1 LCLFLVNLAIM
12 ISVISKLP
20 QTGTTIFTTMSAL
33 ANETGAINLSQ
44 GFPDYD
50 CSPELIEL
58 VTKAMQNG
66 HNQYAPMAG
75 AMALREQIAIKTEKL
90 YGAAYDPESEI
101 TITAGGTQAVFTA
114 ISAVIHPND
123 EVIIFEPAYD
133 CYAPAIKLMGGVVKS
148 LELEPPDYR
157 IAWDMVKRLINNKT
171 KMIILNSPHNPT
183 ATILSKK
190 DIDELS
196 ALVKNQ
202 DILILS
208 DEVYEHLIYD
218 GQEHHSMARYPELQ
232 KRSFIVSSF
241 GKTFHATGWKI
252 GYCLA
257 PAYLMQEFRK
267 IHQFLVFSVNSPM
280 QYAIAEYLKNE
291 NTYLSLPGFFQEK
304 RDYFRKGLEQ
314 TRFKLLPCSG
324 SYFQSVAYD
333 TITDEK
339 DTDFAIRLIKEAGVA
354 AIPVSA
360 FYSKGIDRHILRF
373 CFAKRQETIDKAVDR
388 LIKV

>member
-1 LCLFLVNLAIM
+1 M

-58 VTKAMQNG
+58 VNRAMQNG

-75 AMALREQIAIKTEKL
+75 AMALREQVAIKTQKL
-90 YGAAYDPESEI
+90 YGAVYDPESEI

-218 GQEHHSMARYPELQ
+218 GQVHHSMARYPELQ
-232 KRSFIVSSF
+232 KRSFIISSF

-291 NTYLSLPGFFQEK
+291 NTYLGLPGFFQEK

-324 SYFQSVAYD
+324 SYFQSVAYNA
-333 TITDEK
+333 ITDEK
-339 DTDFAIRLIKEAGVA
+339 DTDFAIRLTKEAGVA

-360 FYSKGIDRHILRF
+360 FYRKGTDRHILRF

>member
-1 LCLFLVNLAIM
+1 M
-12 ISVISKLP
+12 IPVISKLP
-20 QTGTTIFTTMSAL
+20 QTGTTIFTVMSAL
-33 ANETGAINLSQ
+33 ANEVGAINLSQ

-50 CSPELIEL
+50 CSPQLIEL
-58 VTKAMQNG
+58 VNKAMQNG
-66 HNQYAPMAG
+66 HNQYAPMPG
-75 AMALREQIAIKTEKL
+75 LMALREQIAIKTEKL
-90 YGAAYDPESEI
+90 YGAVYDPELEI
-101 TITAGGTQAVFTA
+101 TVTAGGTQAIFTA

-148 LELEPPDYR
+148 LELEPPNYR

-183 ATILSKK
+183 ATILTKE

-218 GQEHHSMARYPELQ
+218 GQTHHSMARYPELQ
-232 KRSFIVSSF
+232 QRSFIVSSF
-241 GKTFHATGWKI
+241 GKTFHATGWKM

-267 IHQFLVFSVNSPM
+267 IHQFLVFSVNAPI
-280 QYAIAEYLKNE
+280 QHAIAEYLKDE
-291 NTYLSLPGFFQEK
+291 NTYLSLPDFFQEK

-314 TRFKLLPCSG
+314 TRFELLPCSG

-333 TITDEK
+333 NVTDEK
-339 DTDFAIRLIKEAGVA
+339 DTDFAVRLTMETGVA

-360 FYSKGIDRHILRF
+360 FYRKGIDRHILRF
-373 CFAKRQETIDKAVDR
+373 CFAKRQETLDKAVDR
-388 LIKV
+388 LTKV

>member
-1 LCLFLVNLAIM
+1 MCLFLVNLALM

-58 VTKAMQNG
+58 VNRAMQNG

-75 AMALREQIAIKTEKL
+75 AMALREQVAIKTQKL
-90 YGAAYDPESEI
+90 YGAVYDPESEI

-218 GQEHHSMARYPELQ
+218 GQVHHSMARYPELQ
-232 KRSFIVSSF
+232 KRSFIISSF

-291 NTYLSLPGFFQEK
+291 NTYLGLPGFFQEK

-324 SYFQSVAYD
+324 SYFQSVAYNA
-333 TITDEK
+333 ITDEK
-339 DTDFAIRLIKEAGVA
+339 DTDFAIRLTKEAGVA

-360 FYSKGIDRHILRF
+360 FYRKGTDRHILRF

>member
-1 LCLFLVNLAIM
+1 M

-50 CSPELIEL
+50 CSPELVEL
-58 VTKAMQNG
+58 VNRAMQNG

-75 AMALREQIAIKTEKL
+75 AMALREQVAIKTEKL
-90 YGAAYDPESEI
+90 YGATYDPESEI

-218 GQEHHSMARYPELQ
+218 GQVHHSMACYPELQ
-232 KRSFIVSSF
+232 KRSFIISSF

-291 NTYLSLPGFFQEK
+291 NTYLSLPNFFQEK

-314 TRFKLLPCSG
+314 SRFKLLPCSG
-324 SYFQSVAYD
+324 SYFQSVAYN
-333 TITDEK
+333 TITNEK
-339 DTDFAIRLIKEAGVA
+339 DTDFAIRLTREAGVA

-360 FYSKGIDRHILRF
+360 FYSKGTDRHILRF